1 MTVCWKAWKNDKT
14 VFPPFPQTLEIASQR
29 FPHSHRR
36 DDYGMNISQTFN
48 VPGVGQ
54 NKMPK
59 WAKPACQTQGAVE
72 YPTSL
77 NISRRVAP
85 GVLMGLASYSS
96 VRLVV
101 FDASSTRRLL
111 KTIDA

>member
-48 VPGVGQ
+48 VPG
-54 NKMPK
+54 
-59 WAKPACQTQGAVE
+59 WAKTKCRNGPNQLAKRKEQLR
-72 YPTSL
+72 SD
-77 NISRRVAP
+77 ISQ
-85 GVLMGLASYSS
+85 Y
-96 VRLVV
+96 
-101 FDASSTRRLL
+101 
-111 KTIDA
+111 